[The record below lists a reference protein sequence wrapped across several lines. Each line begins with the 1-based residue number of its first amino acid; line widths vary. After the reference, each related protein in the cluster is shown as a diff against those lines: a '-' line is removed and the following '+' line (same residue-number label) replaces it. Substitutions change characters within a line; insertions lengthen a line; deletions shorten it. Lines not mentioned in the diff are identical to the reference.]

1 VARAQA
7 GREAGAEE
15 ARRKRNP
22 AAARAFEITQINNAI
37 STDPAYI
44 QLQSFEA
51 LKVISKDPCG
61 SRLPLMH
68 PVKCQGARRKATG
81 TSI

>member
-1 VARAQA
+1 MARAQA

-51 LKVISKDPCG
+51 LKVISKDPASQVTVMAG
-61 SRLPLMH
+61 SSPSPLPQMH
-68 PVKCQGARRKATG
+68 LG
-81 TSI
+81 I